1 MPDIIRPAE
10 NLEVSGEDA
19 MAGNEGA
26 NSARRPD
33 LLRVTLTILIAAGI
47 LSLVFLLWLVRE
59 ALILTFAAVVVA
71 VLLLATAD
79 PIKRHTRLSHVWAVT
94 LVGAIFLSLFALF
107 GWTIGSQVAMQI
119 SDLINRVPEAAQSL
133 AQTFEQ
139 RFGIPLFGVVT
150 HPDSV
155 GPADGSA
162 IQGLISQFVTLG
174 TAVANVL
181 SNLLLVIIGGFFFA
195 ADPDV
200 YRTGIVKLFPKSR
213 HALVDDTLLTC
224 GRALRRW
231 LLGKLVD
238 MAIVGILVWL
248 GAWMIGLPA
257 PLALALFAA
266 LTEFIPIVG
275 PIIGAIP
282 ALLVALGQGS
292 DALLWTVLLYLA
304 VQQVE
309 SNIIEPVIERRM
321 VGIPP
326 ALLLFAVLMA
336 GILFGAPGVVIAAP
350 LTVVVYVAVKK
361 LYVRHVLGEETSVP
375 GEKQD

>member
-10 NLEVSGEDA
+10 DRKVTGKGT

-26 NSARRPD
+26 SSARRPD

-94 LVGAIFLSLFALF
+94 LVGAALLGLFALF
-107 GWTIGSQVAMQI
+107 GWSIGSQAAMQI
-119 SDLINRVPEAAQSL
+119 SELINRVPEAAHSL
-133 AQTFEQ
+133 AQAFEQ

-150 HPDSV
+150 RPDSA

-174 TAVANVL
+174 TAVASVL

-195 ADPDV
+195 ADPGV
-200 YRTGIVKLFPKSR
+200 YRTGIVKLFPKSQ
-213 HALVDDTLLTC
+213 HALIDDTLLTC
-224 GRALRRW
+224 GRALRLW
-231 LLGKLVD
+231 LIGKLAD

-248 GAWMIGLPA
+248 GTWMIGLPE

-266 LTEFIPIVG
+266 LTEFIPIIG

-282 ALLVALGQGS
+282 ALLVSLGQGGN
-292 DALLWTVLLYLA
+292 ALLWTGLLYLA

-361 LYVRHVLGEETSVP
+361 LYVRHVLGEETPVP
-375 GEKQD
+375 GDKRD

>member
-1 MPDIIRPAE
+1 MPDIVRPAE
-10 NLEVSGEDA
+10 DRKVTGKGA
-19 MAGNEGA
+19 MAGNEGTS
-26 NSARRPD
+26 SARRLD

-71 VLLLATAD
+71 VLLLAAAD

-94 LVGAIFLSLFALF
+94 LVGAVLLGLFALF
-107 GWTIGSQVAMQI
+107 GWSIGSQAAMQI
-119 SDLINRVPEAAQSL
+119 SELINRVPEAAHSL
-133 AQTFEQ
+133 AQAFEQ
-139 RFGIPLFGVVT
+139 RFGIPLFSFVT
-150 HPDSV
+150 RPDSA

-174 TAVANVL
+174 TTVASVL

-195 ADPDV
+195 ADPGV
-200 YRTGIVKLFPKSR
+200 YRTGIVKLFPKSQ
-213 HALVDDTLLTC
+213 HARVDDTLLTC
-224 GRALRRW
+224 GRALRLW
-231 LLGKLVD
+231 LIGKLVD

-248 GAWMIGLPA
+248 GTWMIGLPG

-266 LTEFIPIVG
+266 LTEFIPIIG

-282 ALLVALGQGS
+282 ALLVSLGQGGN
-292 DALLWTVLLYLA
+292 ALLWTVLLYLA

-326 ALLLFAVLMA
+326 ALLLFAVLVV

-361 LYVRHVLGEETSVP
+361 LYVRHVLGEETPVP
-375 GEKQD
+375 GEKRD